1 MSFMRITSVNRISE
15 DTTTWNELRLL
26 LPHRFVYNNNT
37 EFFWQHQVV
46 TKRSIGL
53 KMEDIPHNQ
62 EILLDGKVADVV

>member
-1 MSFMRITSVNRISE
+1 
-15 DTTTWNELRLL
+15 
-26 LPHRFVYNNNT
+26 VYNNNT